1 MPDSTGAG
9 AAGGRLPGVLL
20 VAFVAAWIALGIAP
34 HYRQD
39 WLLENLLVLVAVPF
53 LLWLH
58 RTQPLSDSSYAC
70 LFAFGLLH
78 EVGAHYTYSAVPY
91 EQWLQVLSGVSLQ
104 DAFGLGRNHYDR
116 LMHLLYGLLVTPA
129 AMELLQARTS
139 PRGGWRWLLPV
150 AFMGLHSVVY
160 ELVEWGAALAFGG
173 ELGAAYLGTQGDIWD
188 AQQDMALA
196 LLGSV
201 VAVTA
206 VLWRDARR
214 SASSPDPLAA
224 ASAPAGGNT

>member
-1 MPDSTGAG
+1 MQGF
-9 AAGGRLPGVLL
+9 AADAQQDLASIDAAEWTRDGITAWDFGDLPEQIEVQRKGLTLL
-20 VAFVAAWIALGIAP
+20 GYQLIFIHAIILI
-34 HYRQD
+34 
-39 WLLENLLVLVAVPF
+39 
-53 LLWLH
+53 
-58 RTQPLSDSSYAC
+58 
-70 LFAFGLLH
+70 
-78 EVGAHYTYSAVPY
+78 VGAHYTYSAVPY

-173 ELGAAYLGTQGDIWD
+173 ELGAAYLGTHGDIWD